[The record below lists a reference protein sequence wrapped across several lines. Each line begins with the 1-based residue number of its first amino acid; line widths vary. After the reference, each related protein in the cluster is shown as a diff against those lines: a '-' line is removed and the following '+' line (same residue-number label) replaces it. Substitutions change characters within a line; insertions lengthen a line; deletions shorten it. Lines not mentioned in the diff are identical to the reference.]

1 MVLEKQFSICGFDV
15 YSDEKRSKKQNILFV
30 CLVAHSIC
38 APFVLGKI
46 LVLLVVF
53 SHKTLSKKVLTY

>member
-30 CLVAHSIC
+30 YLVARSIC

-53 SHKTLSKKVLTY
+53 FS